1 MKIQI
6 ITLLASFL
14 FILTIFFLPSVI
26 LAAAPPSIG
35 EIDPPPGT
43 DVQIESAVAQG
54 YIANSNEIAIFFF
67 ISNIIKIATAA
78 AGVYVMYNLAI
89 AGYDFLTAGGKA
101 DAYQKARDR
110 LVMSVIGLL
119 LIVMAY
125 LITALLSLLIFGDA
139 GFILNPTLQGPTPG
153 Q

>member
-1 MKIQI
+1 MISKNPILI
-6 ITLLASFL
+6 ASPLIALAIFLLP
-14 FILTIFFLPSVI
+14 TMI

-35 EIDPPPGT
+35 EISPPPGT
-43 DVQIESAVAQG
+43 SQQIQAAG
-54 YIANSNEIAIFFF
+54 AGTDIAIFFF
-67 ISNIIKIATAA
+67 ISNLIKIATAA

-101 DAYQKARDR
+101 DAYQKVRDR

-139 GFILNPTLQGPTPG
+139 GFILNPTLKGPVYVP
-153 Q
+153 

>member
-1 MKIQI
+1 MIRKNTI
-6 ITLLASFL
+6 LLISL
-14 FILTIFFLPSVI
+14 LFFLAIFLLPISIV
-26 LAAAPPSIG
+26 AQAPPSIG
-35 EIDPPPGT
+35 EISPPPGT
-43 DVQIESAVAQG
+43 SQQIQAAGSG
-54 YIANSNEIAIFFF
+54 TDIAIFFF
-67 ISNIIKIATAA
+67 ISNMIKIATAA

-89 AGYDFLTAGGKA
+89 AGYDFLTAQGKA

-139 GFILNPTLQGPTPG
+139 GFILNPVLSDNIIP
-153 Q
+153 

>member
-6 ITLLASFL
+6 MTLLASFL
-14 FILTIFFLPSVI
+14 FILAIFLLPSMI
-26 LAAAPPSIG
+26 QAAAPPSIG
-35 EIDPPPGT
+35 EISPPPGT
-43 DVQIESAVAQG
+43 SQQIQSALTNN
-54 YIANSNEIAIFFF
+54 YIANADEIAIFFF
-67 ISNIIKIATAA
+67 ISNLIKIATAA

-119 LIVMAY
+119 FIVMAY

-139 GFILNPTLQGPTPG
+139 GFILNPTLQGP
-153 Q
+153 QI

>member
-1 MKIQI
+1 MINKNTIL
-6 ITLLASFL
+6 ITSLLFALAIFL
-14 FILTIFFLPSVI
+14 LPTMV

-35 EIDPPPGT
+35 KISPPPGT
-43 DVQIESAVAQG
+43 DVQIQAAG
-54 YIANSNEIAIFFF
+54 AGTDIAIFFF
-67 ISNIIKIATAA
+67 ISNMIKIATAA

-89 AGYDFLTAGGKA
+89 AGYDFLTAQGKA

-139 GFILNPTLQGPTPG
+139 GFILNPSIDGPL
-153 Q
+153 

>member
-1 MKIQI
+1 MTNKISI
-6 ITLLASFL
+6 LLTSLLFTLA
-14 FILTIFFLPSVI
+14 TFFLPSMA

-43 DVQIESAVAQG
+43 DVQIESAVNQG
-54 YIANSNEIAIFFF
+54 YIANANEVAIFFF
-67 ISNIIKIATAA
+67 ISNMIKIATAA
-78 AGVYVMYNLAI
+78 AGVFVMYNLAL
-89 AGYDFLTAGGKA
+89 AGYDFLTAQGKA

-139 GFILNPTLQGPTPG
+139 GFVLNPVLSDNITP
-153 Q
+153 